1 MRFDVP
7 TYLGML
13 SAWLQVGT
21 NDRHPTQAAVAVPH
35 LLPRCKY
42 LDKLA
47 GRNNQVEVGRGWSL
61 RAQAGLQLPS
71 LVPFPLAFFFS
82 QQPLFFSL
90 CFLLFFFFLFS
101 VFICSYLPPRQELS
115 RRPTVSTASCLPAR
129 RRLTSTYREEMSS
142 MTICTAH
149 GARRTADTTRPSSRL
164 CARVKQE
171 HAKPSASTKSF
182 SSPVRHLVGC
192 RLRSI
197 EKAYQILCSQQPA
210 TTLLIGD
217 KSSSPHHGFVS
228 QKQVGSSTALLMKT
242 RRISSR

>member
-1 MRFDVP
+1 
-7 TYLGML
+7 
-13 SAWLQVGT
+13 
-21 NDRHPTQAAVAVPH
+21 
-35 LLPRCKY
+35 
-42 LDKLA
+42 
-47 GRNNQVEVGRGWSL
+47 
-61 RAQAGLQLPS
+61 
-71 LVPFPLAFFFS
+71 
-82 QQPLFFSL
+82 
-90 CFLLFFFFLFS
+90 
-101 VFICSYLPPRQELS
+101 
-115 RRPTVSTASCLPAR
+115 
-129 RRLTSTYREEMSS
+129 MSS

-149 GARRTADTTRPSSRL
+149 GAWRTADTTRPSSRL

-242 RRISSR
+242 RRISSRYPCRSAQTNCILPSLHTREITSSSSPSISYSARWGVKKGAKGQHVCPAVTCYIQTYNTSEGRLPRHPCSTSNGEGQWHVVTAPVGIKPTIVVCTTW